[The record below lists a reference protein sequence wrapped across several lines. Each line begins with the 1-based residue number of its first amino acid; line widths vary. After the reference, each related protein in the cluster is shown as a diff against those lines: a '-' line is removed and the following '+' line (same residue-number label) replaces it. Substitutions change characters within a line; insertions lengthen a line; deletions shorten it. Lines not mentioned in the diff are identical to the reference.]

1 MDWKNRLE
9 QIRNKLK
16 LQFHAKGVDNLHQLQ
31 KVFDVIILEVL
42 ICNQEYDIDR
52 SGTLDKLEF
61 EEMTSKLGCFM
72 TTQELTCVYNH
83 FDKNKDGH
91 IAYEEFINAIR
102 VSGLNKPNY
111 FFPS

>member
-1 MDWKNRLE
+1 
-9 QIRNKLK
+9 
-16 LQFHAKGVDNLHQLQ
+16 
-31 KVFDVIILEVL
+31 
-42 ICNQEYDIDR
+42 
-52 SGTLDKLEF
+52 
-61 EEMTSKLGCFM
+61 M

-102 VSGLNKPNY
+102 VSGLNKQNY

>member
-1 MDWKNRLE
+1 MQTK
-9 QIRNKLK
+9 
-16 LQFHAKGVDNLHQLQ
+16 
-31 KVFDVIILEVL
+31 VII
-42 ICNQEYDIDR
+42 IMKYQEYDIDR

-83 FDKNKDGH
+83 FDKNRDGH

-102 VSGLNKPNY
+102 VSKISIINCLFVY
-111 FFPS
+111 YW